1 MKVQTKESNENEDI
15 PFIKDEY
22 LACELIEGGSMFSI
36 VYVFELFFFFLFFFS
51 KTQVGWISAHYG
63 S

>member
-1 MKVQTKESNENEDI
+1 
-15 PFIKDEY
+15 
-22 LACELIEGGSMFSI
+22 MFSI
-36 VYVFELFFFFLFFFS
+36 VYVFGLFFFFLFFFS